1 MDWLY
6 GALAKPLLFALDPER
21 AHELVSAWARLTAT
35 VPGAPAMLDALYG
48 SPASERLRSTVL
60 GIEFPNPVGLAAG
73 FDKTGKLY
81 PFFSRM
87 GFGFVECGTFT
98 AKAQA
103 GNPKPRLF
111 RFPAEHALVNRM
123 GFNNPGARAAAATLG
138 GQRRRVPRGV
148 SIGKSKVTP
157 LAEAAADHRDS
168 LRLLT
173 GCADFVVINVSSP
186 NTPGLRT
193 LQEREPLGEL
203 LADARRAIDDEAR
216 RGATMRP
223 PLFLKLA
230 PDLGPGELEQAV
242 DVAAQAG
249 VDGLVLCNTTL
260 VKDAVPAAKDVE
272 GGLSGSPLRARA
284 TELVRL
290 AYRTA
295 RGRLPIIG
303 VGGIF
308 SGEDALER
316 IRAGA
321 SLVQIYTGYVYG
333 GPGVPR
339 AINRFLDRRLRR
351 DDARLGDW
359 IGLEAQR

>member
-1 MDWLY
+1 MLEALY
-6 GALAKPLLFALDPER
+6 GA
-21 AHELVSAWARLTAT
+21 
-35 VPGAPAMLDALYG
+35 
-48 SPASERLRSTVL
+48 PASERLRSRVL

-73 FDKTGKLY
+73 FDKSGELY

-103 GNPKPRLF
+103 GNPRPRLF
-111 RFPAEHALVNRM
+111 RFPAERALVNRM
-123 GFNNPGARAAAATLG
+123 GFNNPGAHAAAATLG
-138 GQRRRVPRGV
+138 GQRRPVPRGI
-148 SIGKSKVTP
+148 SIGKSKATP
-157 LAEAAADHRDS
+157 LHEAASDHRES
-168 LRLLT
+168 LRELT
-173 GCADFVVINVSSP
+173 GCADFVVLNVSSP

-193 LQEREPLGEL
+193 LQEREPLAEL
-203 LADARRAIDDEAR
+203 LADARRAIDEEAR
-216 RGATMRP
+216 RGGTKRP

-230 PDLGPGELEQAV
+230 PDLAPGELEEAV
-242 DVAAQAG
+242 DVALHAAI
-249 VDGLVLCNTTL
+249 DGLVLCNTTL
-260 VKDAVPAAKDVE
+260 RKDAVPGARDVE
-272 GGLSGSPLRARA
+272 GGLSGAPLRERS

-290 AYRTA
+290 AFRAA

-308 SGEDALER
+308 TGEDALEK

-351 DDARLGDW
+351 DDARLADW
-359 IGLEAQR
+359 IGVEAQR

>member
-1 MDWLY
+1 MDWFY

-21 AHELVSAWARLTAT
+21 AHELVSGWARLTRA
-35 VPGAPAMLDALYG
+35 VPGAPAMLEALYG
-48 SPASERLRSTVL
+48 SPESERLRSTVL

-73 FDKTGKLY
+73 FDKTGQLY

-98 AKAQA
+98 AKGQT

-111 RFPAEHALVNRM
+111 RFPAQRALVNRM
-123 GFNNPGARAAAATLG
+123 GFNNPGARSAAATLA
-138 GQRRRVPRGV
+138 GQRRGVPRGV

-157 LAEAAADHRDS
+157 LAQAAADHRDS
-168 LRLLT
+168 LRQLT

-193 LQEREPLGEL
+193 LQESEPLREL
-203 LADARRAIDDEAR
+203 LADARRAIDEEAR
-216 RGATMRP
+216 HGGTKRP

-230 PDLGPGELEQAV
+230 PDLGPGELEEAV
-242 DVAAQAG
+242 EVAAQAG
-249 VDGLVLCNTTL
+249 VEGLVLCNTTL
-260 VKDAVPAAKDVE
+260 RKDAVPAAKDVE
-272 GGLSGSPLRARA
+272 GGLSGAPLRARA

-290 AYRTA
+290 AYRA
-295 RGRLPIIG
+295 SRGRLPIIG

-308 SGEDALER
+308 SGEDALEK

-339 AINRFLDRRLRR
+339 AINRFLDQRLRR

>member
-21 AHELVSAWARLTAT
+21 AHDLVSSGARLAAT
-35 VPGAPAMLDALYG
+35 LPGSPSMLEALYG
-48 SPASERLRSTVL
+48 SPASARLRSTVL

-103 GNPKPRLF
+103 GNPRPRLF
-111 RFPAEHALVNRM
+111 RFPAERALVNRM
-123 GFNNPGARAAAATLG
+123 GFNNPGAHEAAAILG
-138 GQRRRVPRGV
+138 GQRRRVPRGI
-148 SIGKSKVTP
+148 SIGKSKVTA
-157 LAEAAADHRDS
+157 LHDAAADHRES
-168 LRLLT
+168 LRELT

-186 NTPGLRT
+186 NTPGLRM
-193 LQEREPLGEL
+193 LQERAPLAEL
-203 LADARRAIDDEAR
+203 LADARRAIDEEAR
-216 RGATMRP
+216 HGGTKRP

-230 PDLGPGELEQAV
+230 PDLAPGELEEAV
-242 DVAAQAG
+242 DVALQAS

-260 VKDAVPAAKDVE
+260 RKDAVPAAKDVE
-272 GGLSGSPLRARA
+272 GGLSGAPLRERS

-290 AYRTA
+290 AFRAA

-303 VGGIF
+303 VGGVF
-308 SGEDALER
+308 SGEDALEK

-339 AINRFLDRRLRR
+339 AINRFLDQRLRR